1 MYRDHG
7 QHLAKNSGHA
17 WSSWHKIGL
26 HMAGREQAWASVSSV
41 YVGPQKNTRR
51 PQKEPRRPQKEPRR
65 PQKEPRRPQKE
76 PRKLQQSVS
85 KREQCILMS
94 QPIVWFFELLIT
106 TYTCCWG
113 FSALLKFTRLDI
125 PRLSRRSTFSDPL
138 GWDLAFWGL
147 WTFRVLHFTHIIIYI
162 YICVYPPTP
171 ADARRSAP
179 GNKSFE
185 DIWPLSDYYYYYC
198 YYCCYYYYYY

>member
-26 HMAGREQAWASVSSV
+26 HMASREQAWASVSSV

-85 KREQCILMS
+85 KCEQAWAMHFDVSAYRRSKHIMGLTYHLG
-94 QPIVWFFELLIT
+94 VNLFLGLL
-106 TYTCCWG
+106 G
-113 FSALLKFTRLDI
+113 VTRLDI
-125 PRLSRRSTFSDPL
+125 PRHSRRSTFWGLL
-138 GWDLAFWGL
+138 GWDPTFWGL
-147 WTFRVLHFTHIIIYI
+147 WTFRVSYFYPYVYVYIYIHTDIYI
-162 YICVYPPTP
+162 YM
-171 ADARRSAP
+171 
-179 GNKSFE
+179 
-185 DIWPLSDYYYYYC
+185 
-198 YYCCYYYYYY
+198 